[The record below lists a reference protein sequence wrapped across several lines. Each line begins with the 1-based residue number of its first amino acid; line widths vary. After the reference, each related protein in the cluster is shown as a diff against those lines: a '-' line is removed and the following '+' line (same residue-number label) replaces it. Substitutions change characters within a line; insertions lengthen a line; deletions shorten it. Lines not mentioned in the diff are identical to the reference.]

1 MILRT
6 PGDEFQY
13 NEILYK
19 IGEPIIGTEQ
29 SEYEGLIGSIV
40 AITDGEDKRTE
51 NSTPDFYCCF
61 DPPVLPYDIK
71 QLEEIFSDL
80 YDFRKLWKTLY
91 WIM

>member
-29 SEYEGLIGSIV
+29 SEYEGLS
-40 AITDGEDKRTE
+40 
-51 NSTPDFYCCF
+51 
-61 DPPVLPYDIK
+61 
-71 QLEEIFSDL
+71 
-80 YDFRKLWKTLY
+80 WKHRGNH
-91 WIM
+91 